1 MGGCGREL
9 DNIFVERF
17 WRSVTHEDIY
27 LKGNGTPV
35 ELKHGL
41 AKYFRFYNTER
52 PHQSLGYKTPDE
64 VYDSATGSGTCTV
77 DKFSQKKSSDR
88 SSEVKQQH
96 QSAA

>member
-1 MGGCGREL
+1 M
-9 DNIFVERF
+9 
-17 WRSVTHEDIY
+17 
-27 LKGNGTPV
+27 

-64 VYDSATGSGTCTV
+64 VYASATGGGACIV
-77 DKFSQKKSSDR
+77 DKFSQKKSFDG
-88 SSEVKQQH
+88 SSEVTAQ